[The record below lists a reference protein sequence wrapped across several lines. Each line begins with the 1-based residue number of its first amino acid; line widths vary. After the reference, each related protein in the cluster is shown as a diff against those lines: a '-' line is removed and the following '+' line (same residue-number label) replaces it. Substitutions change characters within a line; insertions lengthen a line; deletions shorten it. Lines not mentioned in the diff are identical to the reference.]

1 MSAVF
6 CEKFPKQQRVQ
17 KAKGGAGDA
26 AMWPVRTFPKRADAS
41 WQCAVR
47 TFGMAVGA
55 CEGRA
60 VPAAY

>member
-6 CEKFPKQQRVQ
+6 CEKFLKQQRVQ

-41 WQCAVR
+41 W
-47 TFGMAVGA
+47 
-55 CEGRA
+55 
-60 VPAAY
+60 